1 MPQFVMNLHFWFRTE
16 TLQLSA
22 NYLEYFWN
30 CRNNCKSCV
39 VLCWS
44 WFKLHM
50 KSFPQIEKYEEQINL
65 SSSSKWSV
73 AGLVDNMLL
82 VALERE
88 CNMCY
93 SQTCYKCYKITC
105 KSHLALVSN
114 QQLQD
119 VPKNKATNR
128 G

>member
-1 MPQFVMNLHFWFRTE
+1 
-16 TLQLSA
+16 
-22 NYLEYFWN
+22 
-30 CRNNCKSCV
+30 
-39 VLCWS
+39 
-44 WFKLHM
+44 M

-73 AGLVDNMLL
+73 AGLADNMLL
-82 VALERE
+82 AALERE

-93 SQTCYKCYKITC
+93 SQTCYKITC

>member
-1 MPQFVMNLHFWFRTE
+1 
-16 TLQLSA
+16 
-22 NYLEYFWN
+22 
-30 CRNNCKSCV
+30 
-39 VLCWS
+39 
-44 WFKLHM
+44 M

-119 VPKNKATNR
+119 VPKNKATTGDKGELQGWGEGR
-128 G
+128 GRKEKKHAASVP